1 MAPRKSKHGL
11 ESHAAL
17 IKVLGQKQY
26 PIQFKKMILRYAPDD
41 TILKLC
47 EVVYNIL
54 KGVIPLTKRQKQN
67 LGSKKR
73 VLRKLVHPKLTVPQR
88 RRILTNQ
95 QGGILPIL
103 PLLAPLLGAVA
114 SPILKSIL

>member
-1 MAPRKSKHGL
+1 MW
-11 ESHAAL
+11 
-17 IKVLGQKQY
+17 VLGKVG
-26 PIQFKKMILRYAPDD
+26 IKMTQSSFNKGYVDEKV
-41 TILKLC
+41 LKLC

-54 KGVIPLTKRQKQN
+54 KGVIPLTKRQKQD

>member
-17 IKVLGQKQY
+17 IKVLAQKQY
-26 PIQFKKMILRYAPDD
+26 PIEFKKMILRYAPND
-41 TILKLC
+41 TILKIC

-54 KGVIPLTKRQKQN
+54 KGVIPLSKRQKHQ
-67 LGSKKR
+67 LGSKKQ
-73 VLRKLVHPKLTVPQR
+73 VLRKLVHPQLTTPQR

-103 PLLAPLLGAVA
+103 PLLASLLGAIA
-114 SPILKSIL
+114 SPILKTL